1 MKICFG
7 CFEQYDDSFDIC
19 PHCGYAEGTEPEL
32 ATYMRPGAILKE
44 RYVIGRALGHG
55 GFSVTYLAWDA
66 LLLHKV
72 AIKEYLPSEYATR
85 RPGESRLTVFTGKEG
100 EYFQFGKE
108 KFLDEAKRLS
118 AFQDEEGIVHVYD
131 CFSANE
137 TAYLVMEYLDG
148 ITLSEYLKKES
159 AVSPQGRIAPEKAIA
174 MLTPIMLSL
183 QRVHDSGMI
192 HRDIAPDNIMVLKDG
207 GVRLIDF
214 GAARH
219 AVHDCGKSM
228 TVIIKDGYS
237 PEEQYNSHGVQG
249 PAADVYA
256 LSATLYQMM
265 TGVTPP
271 GAIERGEYLQQHK
284 RDLLPPPSKYNKAIT
299 KAQETALLNGMALH
313 TQERTQSV
321 AELYEELTA
330 QTPARR
336 VQETIRKR
344 GSFSWPLWAKIAA
357 GVLTAAIAAG
367 GVLLYLNRGQKPVVT
382 KDGYVLSPNVVNMQV
397 VDAVATAEKASL
409 RLVVEGSDYDAGVEQ
424 GRILSQDP
432 KSGTKL
438 EPSSDLRATASL
450 GKERPAGTMGDT
462 TSMLKDAAED
472 YLTQMGISDK
482 QIKWEYVSSSTEMP
496 GTIVDQSVTPGSP
509 LTSDSKITLRVV
521 EEPDEPVTPLPEPPS
536 DGSDSDGSVDIAVV
550 VPSADSYVMIR
561 DYVGQPFDTA
571 KQDLRTLS
579 LYGVKCALRYH
590 PSIPSGSII
599 QQSPASGEQVLK
611 GTGVYFVV
619 SLGPQ
624 KQLVPNVL
632 YKDQAEAERL
642 LAQSGFGSAAQGVTC
657 SYVALGHVAAQ
668 TPLGGSEAAPGTKI
682 GLDISSDSTNQPS
695 QSNVTINQ
703 FKPLLDLQVGET
715 FNLADTLQY
724 SGSAGSIVWS
734 SSDPSSVFVDVDGY
748 VVAIAPGAATVTVV
762 VGGEAASCYVT
773 VNDSR
778 PLEMV
783 GSVILEV
790 GEEFPLCQQLG
801 DIDASMVYWVS
812 ADPRVASVLW
822 NGVVTG
828 VAEGCTFVTALYA
841 GQVKQ
846 CTVWVLDSDSYIKV
860 KRFDQ
865 NTKQQDAE
873 AALQA
878 AGVQYAVKKV
888 HNSQVAAGCV
898 VDFQFNGYS
907 DSDYYYISGT
917 RTPDLCISSGGGTTQ
932 QPAKEPAKEPAKQ
945 PEKEQPAGKAS
956 LSVVNRPSKT
966 TYYIGDKLNTTGLS
980 VRYTDTAG
988 KTQTITS
995 GFTTNADLSS
1005 AGSKQ
1010 VTVTYQGVSTTFNVT
1025 VKKPSIVLKQE
1036 KMQDGL
1042 HLSAI
1047 TDPVGQRVTWSSS
1060 NPKVAYFDESGYLH
1074 AVSHGTTT
1082 ITVLM
1087 SYNGVTYTD
1096 STLLVLGDDIGQE
1109 DPVKPAD
1116 YTFKIYCNLGDAYNY
1131 YGIESNI
1138 PGCNGSTVTW
1148 SVDPAN
1154 ADWFKDTTGA
1164 YVDSSIDC
1172 TVSASFV
1179 YNGKTYTGSIKQTAV
1194 KTAKYTFEII
1204 FSRRILETHVAFF
1217 TIKSDI
1223 PGFWYDY
1230 ADWSTTPSRYG
1241 FCSEG
1246 GAYSIDESGM
1256 KNGDTYTVTATYV
1269 YEGVT
1274 YTSSYTVTCTWAEEG
1289 NNGDTGGEDNIGG
1302 NDGNSNTTYG
1312 LVVREI
1318 SEENGYVTYGFETT
1332 IPGYTSKNMAW
1343 SIISDRGT
1351 AEAVVNGDQFIVDE
1365 CSMEYGENYTVQVQ
1379 CVYNGR
1385 TYIGKLITHA
1395 WHSRDDDDFN
1405 VIPLP

>member
-32 ATYMRPGAILKE
+32 ATYMRPGAILNE

-85 RPGESRLTVFTGKEG
+85 RPGESRLTIFSGKEG

-118 AFQDEEGIVHVYD
+118 AFQNEDGIVHVYD

-148 ITLSEYLKKES
+148 ITLSEYLKKEA
-159 AVSPQGRIAPEKAIA
+159 AVSPQGRIAPEEAIS
-174 MLTPIMLSL
+174 MLTPVMLSL

-192 HRDIAPDNIMVLKDG
+192 HRDIAPDNIMLLKDG

-237 PEEQYNSHGVQG
+237 PEEQYNSHSVQG

-256 LSATLYQMM
+256 LSATLYQMI
-265 TGVTPP
+265 TGITPP
-271 GAIERGEYLQQHK
+271 GAIERGEYLQKHK
-284 RDLLPPPSKYNKAIT
+284 RDMLPPPSKFNKAVT
-299 KAQETALLNGMALH
+299 KTQDTAILNGMALH
-313 TQERTQSV
+313 TQDRTQSV

-330 QTPARR
+330 QTPVRR

-344 GSFSWPLWAKIAA
+344 SSFSWPLWAKITA
-357 GVLTAAIAAG
+357 GVLAAAIAAG
-367 GVLLYLNRGQKPVVT
+367 GVLLYLNRKPKT
-382 KDGYVLSPNVVNMQV
+382 DTAAEAGSYVLSPNVVNMQV
-397 VDAVATAEKASL
+397 VNAVTAAEDASL
-409 RLVVEGSDYDAGVEQ
+409 HLVVEGSDYDAGVEQ
-424 GRILSQDP
+424 GRILTQNPDP
-432 KSGTKL
+432 GTKL
-438 EPSSDLRATASL
+438 APASDLLATASL
-450 GKERPAGTMGDT
+450 GKERPVGVMDDMS
-462 TSMLKDAAED
+462 SMFKDAAED
-472 YLTQMGISDK
+472 HLTRMGLSDV
-482 QIKWEYVSSSTEMP
+482 QINWEYVASDDEMP
-496 GTIVDQSVTPGSP
+496 GTIVSQSVTAGST
-509 LTSDSKITLRVV
+509 LTPSSNVTISVAQPSQT
-521 EEPDEPVTPLPEPPS
+521 PVTPVPTTPS
-536 DGSDSDGSVDIAVV
+536 NGSSSSGSSGSVDISEL
-550 VPSADSYVMIR
+550 VPSEDSYVTVR
-561 DYVGQPFDTA
+561 DYVGQSFDTA
-571 KQDLRTLS
+571 KADLRTVS
-579 LYGVKCALRYH
+579 LYGVKCELRYH

-599 QQSPASGEQVLK
+599 QQSPEGGEKILK
-611 GTGVYFVV
+611 GSGVYFVV

-632 YKDQAEAERL
+632 YKEQGEAERL
-642 LAQSGFGSAAQGVTC
+642 LAQSGFGSAPKAVTS
-657 SYVALGHVAAQ
+657 SYVAPGHVAAQ

-682 GLDISSDSTNQPS
+682 SLDISSDSTSQPP
-695 QSNVTINQ
+695 QSNVTIDQ
-703 FKPLLDLQVGET
+703 FKAELDLQVGET
-715 FNLADTLQY
+715 FDLADTLQY
-724 SGSAGSIVWS
+724 SGSAASIVWS
-734 SSDPSSVFVDVDGY
+734 SSNPSIAFVDADGY

-762 VGGEAASCYVT
+762 VGGEAATCYVT

-778 PLEMV
+778 PLEMA

-790 GEEFPLCQQLG
+790 GEEFPLSQQV
-801 DIDASMVYWVS
+801 DIDAGLVYWIS

-828 VAEGCTFVTALYA
+828 VSEGCTFVTALYA

-1010 VTVTYQGVSTTFNVT
+1010 VTVTYQGASTTFNVT
-1025 VKKPSIVLKQE
+1025 VKTPSVTVTQE
-1036 KMQDGL
+1036 ELNEGL
-1042 HLSAI
+1042 RLYAT
-1047 TDPVGQRVTWSSS
+1047 TDPAGQDVTWSSS
-1060 NPKVAYFDESGYLH
+1060 NPSVAYFEGKTLH
-1074 AVSHGTTT
+1074 AAGSGTAVISATMT
-1082 ITVLM
+1082 
-1087 SYNGVTYTD
+1087 YNGRKYSG
-1096 STLLVLGDDIGQE
+1096 STTVVVGDRMDKE
-1109 DPVKPAD
+1109 DPVD
-1116 YTFKIYCNLGDAYNY
+1116 YSFKITYSQNGSDNFYSVL
-1131 YGIESNI
+1131 SNI
-1138 PGCNGSTVTW
+1138 PDFSTENVTW
-1148 SVDPAN
+1148 SVTPADIRWSK
-1154 ADWFKDTTGA
+1154 APEGA
-1164 YVDSSIDC
+1164 YVTSSADC
-1172 TVSASFV
+1172 TITAS
-1179 YNGKTYTGSIKQTAV
+1179 Y
-1194 KTAKYTFEII
+1194 
-1204 FSRRILETHVAFF
+1204 
-1217 TIKSDI
+1217 
-1223 PGFWYDY
+1223 
-1230 ADWSTTPSRYG
+1230 
-1241 FCSEG
+1241 
-1246 GAYSIDESGM
+1246 
-1256 KNGDTYTVTATYV
+1256 
-1269 YEGVT
+1269 
-1274 YTSSYTVTCTWAEEG
+1274 
-1289 NNGDTGGEDNIGG
+1289 
-1302 NDGNSNTTYG
+1302 
-1312 LVVREI
+1312 
-1318 SEENGYVTYGFETT
+1318 
-1332 IPGYTSKNMAW
+1332 
-1343 SIISDRGT
+1343 
-1351 AEAVVNGDQFIVDE
+1351 
-1365 CSMEYGENYTVQVQ
+1365 
-1379 CVYNGR
+1379 VYNGR
-1385 TYIGKLITHA
+1385 TYSDSMKQTAVRAEYTFSISLVSRDVATGRAVYTISTNIPDCTAANVTWRLFSDHCSGFLSGGQYIVDESSMTNGESYYLTAEYYYSGYSYGAECNVTCTWGSDNADGYSLSGIHTDGWA
-1395 WHSRDDDDFN
+1395 GGSAASGFRTEIPDCTSAAVPAAPDQHSRN
-1405 VIPLP
+1405 YAAR

>member
-550 VPSADSYVMIR
+550 VPSADSYVTVR

-734 SSDPSSVFVDVDGY
+734 SSDPSSVFVDADGY

-860 KRFDQ
+860 QRFDQ
-865 NTKQQDAE
+865 NTTQHDAE

-878 AGVQYAVKKV
+878 AGVEYTVKQV
-888 HNSQVAAGCV
+888 YNSPAAAGCV
-898 VDFQFNGYS
+898 ADFDFTGYS

-917 RTPDLCISSGGGTTQ
+917 RTPELSISGGAAQ
-932 QPAKEPAKEPAKQ
+932 QPADTPKEPARDPEPDK
-945 PEKEQPAGKAS
+945 PAGKAT
-956 LSVVNRPSKT
+956 LSITSRPNKT
-966 TYYIGDKLNTTGLS
+966 SYYIGDKLNTAGLTA
-980 VRYTDTAG
+980 RYTDASG
-988 KTQTITS
+988 KAQTITS
-995 GFTTNADLSS
+995 GFTTNVDMTS
-1005 AGSKQ
+1005 AGAKQ
-1010 VTVTYQGVSTTFNVT
+1010 VTVTYRDASSTFSISVKEPRVT
-1025 VKKPSIVLKQE
+1025 VTQE
-1036 KMQDGL
+1036 ELNEGL
-1042 HLSAI
+1042 RLYAT
-1047 TDPVGQRVTWSSS
+1047 TDPAGQDVTWSSS
-1060 NPKVAYFDESGYLH
+1060 NPSVAYFEGKTLH
-1074 AVSHGTTT
+1074 AAGSGTAVISATMT
-1082 ITVLM
+1082 
-1087 SYNGVTYTD
+1087 YNGRKYSG
-1096 STLLVLGDDIGQE
+1096 STTVVVGDRMDKE
-1109 DPVKPAD
+1109 EPAN
-1116 YTFKIYCNLGDAYNY
+1116 YSFKIYCNLNDLYNAYL
-1131 YGIESNI
+1131 IDSNI
-1138 PGCNGSTVTW
+1138 PGFNALNVTW
-1148 SVDPAN
+1148 SVTPAD
-1154 ADWFKDTTGA
+1154 ADWFTADGGA
-1164 YVDSSIDC
+1164 YVDS
-1172 TVSASFV
+1172 
-1179 YNGKTYTGSIKQTAV
+1179 
-1194 KTAKYTFEII
+1194 
-1204 FSRRILETHVAFF
+1204 
-1217 TIKSDI
+1217 TI
-1223 PGFWYDY
+1223 
-1230 ADWSTTPSRYG
+1230 
-1241 FCSEG
+1241 
-1246 GAYSIDESGM
+1246 
-1256 KNGDTYTVTATYV
+1256 
-1269 YEGVT
+1269 
-1274 YTSSYTVTCTWAEEG
+1274 TCT
-1289 NNGDTGGEDNIGG
+1289 I
-1302 NDGNSNTTYG
+1302 
-1312 LVVREI
+1312 
-1318 SEENGYVTYGFETT
+1318 
-1332 IPGYTSKNMAW
+1332 
-1343 SIISDRGT
+1343 T
-1351 AEAVVNGDQFIVDE
+1351 A
-1365 CSMEYGENYTVQVQ
+1365 SY
-1379 CVYNGR
+1379 VYNGR
-1385 TYIGKLITHA
+1385 TYTDSMKQTAMRAEYTFGISLA
-1395 WHSRDDDDFN
+1395 SRDVAAGRASFTINTNIPGCTNSN
-1405 VIPLP
+1405 VTWTVVSDRRGGSLWDGQYYTVDEFGMTNGESYVLNASYVYDGRTYTASCTVTCTWGSDNADGYSLSEDREDGWKDESAASGFRTAVPDCTSVAAPSEAGNMWRDRHRGQRMYGGYPAPA